1 MKTRKMNINILL
13 LLTLIIFTIGASI
26 SAQETIKIPEKKPAF
41 KREVSNVQELLAAC
55 KEAPGEGGIIT
66 LSPGSYEI
74 SEPIIFKNISE
85 LTINGSGWNTKIIRK
100 GEGDAIVFEGN
111 CWNNNVKDL
120 LIEGD
125 KEAKTGSGIIFKNG
139 EWSGISLID
148 NCQIRFFAQSGVRF
162 EGNRKTPF
170 SSNTVS
176 RCWLIENREYQLYSF
191 ANNDFY
197 FLQNQLGTGGKNP
210 LAGCLMRYSSAGT
223 YSMNYHWGNVI
234 GLIIGAGSSYNR
246 IENNRFEESRE
257 AGIIIGEQ
265 NSDQSVY
272 FTIVS
277 GNTIHTNSEHSYG
290 KYNAVEAFDAHN
302 ITFTQNQVF
311 SWWHPGQATKN
322 GLVLDDNCT
331 EWIIKDNQFFHHT
344 EKGMIINKN
353 GKHIIKDN
361 IIGEKLPKEPAERQ

>member
-1 MKTRKMNINILL
+1 MK
-13 LLTLIIFTIGASI
+13 
-26 SAQETIKIPEKKPAF
+26 
-41 KREVSNVQELLAAC
+41 
-55 KEAPGEGGIIT
+55 
-66 LSPGSYEI
+66 
-74 SEPIIFKNISE
+74 
-85 LTINGSGWNTKIIRK
+85 
-100 GEGDAIVFEGN
+100 
-111 CWNNNVKDL
+111 
-120 LIEGD
+120 
-125 KEAKTGSGIIFKNG
+125 
-139 EWSGISLID
+139 
-148 NCQIRFFAQSGVRF
+148 
-162 EGNRKTPF
+162 
-170 SSNTVS
+170 
-176 RCWLIENREYQLYSF
+176 
-191 ANNDFY
+191 
-197 FLQNQLGTGGKNP
+197 
-210 LAGCLMRYSSAGT
+210 YSSAGT

-234 GLIIGAGSSYNR
+234 GLIVGAGSSYNR

-302 ITFTQNQVF
+302 ITFTQNQIF

-361 IIGEKLPKEPAERQ
+361 IIGEKLPKEPAEQQ